1 MADEQQP
8 GADSASGNEKV
19 KDALLYGVGMVAAV
33 LALLLVR
40 WVLVAAGIMA
50 GEHFW
55 EGVGIT
61 AAFVFAVMVVAGTV
75 YGLLADVAGW
85 LRGRDASVGRP
96 ASK

>member
-8 GADSASGNEKV
+8 GGEAGSSSEEIKG
-19 KDALLYGVGMVAAV
+19 ALLYGLGMVAAA

-40 WVLVAAGIMA
+40 WLLVAAGLIA

-61 AAFVFAVMVVAGTV
+61 AAFVFVVMVVGGTV
-75 YGLLADVAGW
+75 YGLLADLGGW
-85 LRGRDASVGRP
+85 LRGRDASVERR
-96 ASK
+96 ASE